1 MSTHRFT
8 RRTFLAGTTLAGLA
22 TVAART
28 LLAAP
33 PAWAAAVAKV
43 GDGAPGFTLAATTG
57 KSVSLADQR
66 GKLVILEWTNH
77 DCPYVRKHYET
88 GNMQALQ
95 KETTAQGVIWLTLIS
110 SSPGTQ
116 GYVTPKQADELTA
129 TRKASPTSVLLDPTG
144 IVGKAYGATNTPHM
158 YLIDNNGL
166 LVYAGAIDDRPTTRR
181 ADVQGAR
188 NYVRAAL
195 EDVAAGRAVRTG
207 LDLEPAP
214 RLSWPLEVGKWGTTR
229 LLWRSA
235 LPQPLPNFTGSVGL
249 IWQVDAH
256 EDVATPAGTFPA
268 FRITQ
273 KIETVTGSQ
282 GGSGQQFGQV
292 MLWYAPDVQ
301 RFVKAQG
308 NLKGLNWELNRA
320 ATPTPPPVVATPA
333 PQPAEPRPPAEPPRR
348 EPAPTPAPRAEPPKS
363 GDTEA
368 PKIAINQPPPD
379 ARLTDEKILV
389 TGLVTDNVEVVRVQV
404 LVNGVEAP
412 SLLDV
417 GVVGRGVPL
426 GVLAELKPGP
436 NVIEVVATDKA
447 GNVAQVTRN
456 VTRVT
461 GPSAAIP
468 APVAGAGPRIATRW
482 AVVIGVGDYE

>member
-22 TVAART
+22 TVAARGI
-28 LLAAP
+28 LAAP

-181 ADVQGAR
+181 ADVQGAH

-195 EDVAAGRAVRTG
+195 ADVAAGRAV
-207 LDLEPAP
+207 
-214 RLSWPLEVGKWGTTR
+214 
-229 LLWRSA
+229 
-235 LPQPLPNFTGSVGL
+235 Q
-249 IWQVDAH
+249 
-256 EDVATPAGTFPA
+256 TP
-268 FRITQ
+268 
-273 KIETVTGSQ
+273 
-282 GGSGQQFGQV
+282 
-292 MLWYAPDVQ
+292 
-301 RFVKAQG
+301 
-308 NLKGLNWELNRA
+308 
-320 ATPTPPPVVATPA
+320 
-333 PQPAEPRPPAEPPRR
+333 
-348 EPAPTPAPRAEPPKS
+348 
-363 GDTEA
+363 
-368 PKIAINQPPPD
+368 
-379 ARLTDEKILV
+379 
-389 TGLVTDNVEVVRVQV
+389 
-404 LVNGVEAP
+404 
-412 SLLDV
+412 
-417 GVVGRGVPL
+417 
-426 GVLAELKPGP
+426 
-436 NVIEVVATDKA
+436 
-447 GNVAQVTRN
+447 VTRAYGCT
-456 VTRVT
+456 VKY
-461 GPSAAIP
+461 A
-468 APVAGAGPRIATRW
+468 
-482 AVVIGVGDYE
+482 